1 MTKSTEG
8 EWTEPVTTKTSAPQA
23 SEPANEREI
32 QKSKWPIPNKKNGL
46 ESEKS
51 VIIFQYS
58 HKNKHLYLYVIYLYK
73 NIFQK
78 KISWTKFNF
87 FNPKITNDLL
97 EWSKMNKLK
106 YFGIYFG
113 IIDF

>member
-32 QKSKWPIPNKKNGL
+32 QKSKWSIPNKKMTSKQKKVRLFFNIHI
-46 ESEKS
+46 KK
-51 VIIFQYS
+51 F
-58 HKNKHLYLYVIYLYK
+58 LYLYIIYLYK

-78 KISWTKFNF
+78 KSLGLNSIFSTRKSQMIFLNGQ
-87 FNPKITNDLL
+87 
-97 EWSKMNKLK
+97 KMNKLK

>member
-32 QKSKWPIPNKKNGL
+32 QKSKWSIPNKKMTSNQKKVRL
-46 ESEKS
+46 FFNIHIKK
-51 VIIFQYS
+51 F
-58 HKNKHLYLYVIYLYK
+58 LYLYIIYLYK